1 MYFLLSTY
9 LHWASCT
16 QEGEDGT
23 ENDVDNDDVNKFI
36 HKLPIKKVEDD
47 EKRNLEN
54 GDSDSHQ
61 HPDGHRHL
69 ARRNE
74 LHVRRKEI
82 LHGLIFKI
90 NQMYATTAPP
100 YYISRWSVFIMYG
113 QFPRSFPVMV
123 IFGHFLIPHESSF

>member
-1 MYFLLSTY
+1 MCVFFIVHI
-9 LHWASCT
+9 LHWASCA

-74 LHVRRKEI
+74 LHV
-82 LHGLIFKI
+82 G
-90 NQMYATTAPP
+90 
-100 YYISRWSVFIMYG
+100 YY
-113 QFPRSFPVMV
+113 RSTLLY
-123 IFGHFLIPHESSF
+123 I

>member
-1 MYFLLSTY
+1 MPPS
-9 LHWASCT
+9 A

-74 LHVRRKEI
+74 QHV
-82 LHGLIFKI
+82 G
-90 NQMYATTAPP
+90 
-100 YYISRWSVFIMYG
+100 YY
-113 QFPRSFPVMV
+113 RSTLLY
-123 IFGHFLIPHESSF
+123 I

>member
-69 ARRNE
+69 ARRYE
-74 LHVRRKEI
+74 LHVSSNQ
-82 LHGLIFKI
+82 LHV
-90 NQMYATTAPP
+90 
-100 YYISRWSVFIMYG
+100 ISFEM
-113 QFPRSFPVMV
+113 
-123 IFGHFLIPHESSF
+123 IP

>member
-1 MYFLLSTY
+1 MP
-9 LHWASCT
+9 
-16 QEGEDGT
+16 
-23 ENDVDNDDVNKFI
+23 K
-36 HKLPIKKVEDD
+36 KLKDD
-47 EKRNLEN
+47 EKGNLEN

-100 YYISRWSVFIMYG
+100 YYLKVERFYYVRTYSPVISGHGHF
-113 QFPRSFPVMV
+113 RSFSNQH
-123 IFGHFLIPHESSF
+123 IDDDGSTEERGYSIERDNSTIRRQRAEQIAEQG